1 MRETDLDRL
10 TIASAGRLI
19 RNGRLSPVEL
29 TEATLA
35 RIERLQPRLNAFI
48 TVTAD
53 LARQQA
59 RQAEAEIQA
68 GHWRGP
74 LHGVPVSLKDLYC
87 TEGIATTAG
96 STILKDFVPDFDAP
110 ATARL
115 REAGAVL
122 VGKANHA
129 RMGVRR
135 DQ

>member
-1 MRETDLDRL
+1 M
-10 TIASAGRLI
+10 
-19 RNGRLSPVEL
+19 EL

-87 TEGIATTAG
+87 TAGIATTAG